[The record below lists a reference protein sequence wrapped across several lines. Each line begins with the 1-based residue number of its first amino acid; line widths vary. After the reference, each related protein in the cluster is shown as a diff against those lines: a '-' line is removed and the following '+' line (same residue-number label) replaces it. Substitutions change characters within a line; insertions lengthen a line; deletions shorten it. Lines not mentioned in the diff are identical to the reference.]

1 VVRAVVFDLWHTLA
15 AWPDEKSV
23 ALGQHW
29 GESLA
34 ASPSRID
41 EVWGESDLYRLRE
54 TGPIATAIAA
64 LGRRL
69 GVEPDVESI
78 LAGRLELTRRALVPV
93 EGAVSTLAELRRR
106 GVATA
111 LISNCTE
118 DVVLAWEQSQFAGLF
133 DAEVFSATAGCM
145 KPERRIYELALGELG
160 LDGVDCLFVG
170 DGANDELSGATD
182 VGMTAVLV
190 CPDGDE
196 PLWEGVRDWSGLR
209 VASIPQVLA
218 LV

>member
-1 VVRAVVFDLWHTLA
+1 MVRAVVFDLWHTLA
-15 AWPDEKSV
+15 MWPEEKSV
-23 ALGQHW
+23 TLRRHW
-29 GESLA
+29 AESLGA
-34 ASPSRID
+34 TPSRID
-41 EVWGESDLYRLRE
+41 EIWRESDFYRLRE
-54 TGPIATAIAA
+54 TGPIATAITA

-69 GVEPDVESI
+69 GVEPDLESI
-78 LAGRLELTRRALVPV
+78 LADRLELTRSALVPV
-93 EGAVSTLAELRRR
+93 EGALSTLVELRRR

-118 DVVLAWEQSQFAGLF
+118 DVVLAWEQSPFAGLF
-133 DAEVFSATAGCM
+133 DAEVFSATAGYM

-160 LDGVDCLFVG
+160 LGGADCLFVG
-170 DGANDELSGATD
+170 DGANDELTGASD
-182 VGMTAVLV
+182 VGMTPVLV

-209 VASIPQVLA
+209 VTSIPQVLA